1 VIFLEGIECAFAN
14 INHYNL
20 PFEQHENKLDESAIL
35 ESDTHL
41 SRPIVFELCAETLD
55 ACLAAREGGADR
67 IELCTALD
75 VGGLTPDHDL
85 VAEAVHRSGLP
96 VHVMLRPHADGF
108 DYSAADFD
116 LICEELHHVQRLGVS
131 GVVFGILHANGTV
144 DVERTRTLVD
154 LAGSL
159 ETTFHRAF
167 DATPDLDQALEEV
180 IATGCDRILTSGGA
194 PDVLTGADAL
204 GRLVTRAADR
214 IQIAA
219 GGGLRLENA
228 QTVARITQT
237 RHFHG
242 SLRRPATSS
251 GVRPPVSVEDIRR
264 MTRILQDV

>member
-1 VIFLEGIECAFAN
+1 M
-14 INHYNL
+14 
-20 PFEQHENKLDESAIL
+20 
-35 ESDTHL
+35 

-75 VGGLTPDHDL
+75 VGGLTPDHEL

-108 DYSAADFD
+108 HYSAADFD
-116 LICEELHHVQRLGVS
+116 SICEELHHARRLGVS
-131 GVVFGILHANGTV
+131 GVVFGILHADGAV
-144 DVERTRTLVD
+144 DVDRTGTLVD
-154 LAGSL
+154 LAGPL

-167 DATPDLDQALEEV
+167 DATPDLTQALEDV
-180 IATGCDRILTSGGA
+180 ISTGCDRILTSGGA
-194 PDVLTGADAL
+194 PDVLTGADVLA
-204 GRLVTRAADR
+204 RLVTQAADR

-228 QTVARITQT
+228 QAVARITQT

-242 SLRRPATSS
+242 SLQQPATNS
-251 GVRPPVSVEDIRR
+251 GLRPPVSVEDIRR
-264 MTRILQDV
+264 MTRILQEASAPGTTSAGSASTPVLGSEGSSKIDRGWLGPQSFRC

>member
-1 VIFLEGIECAFAN
+1 MRSATTGI
-14 INHYNL
+14 HTL
-20 PFEQHENKLDESAIL
+20 
-35 ESDTHL
+35 L

-55 ACLAAREGGADR
+55 ACLAARAGEADR

-75 VGGLTPDHDL
+75 VGGLTPDHEL

-96 VHVMLRPHADGF
+96 VHVILRPHADGF
-108 DYSAADFD
+108 NYTAADFD
-116 LICEELHHVQRLGVS
+116 SICKELQHVQRLGAR
-131 GVVFGILHANGTV
+131 GVAFGILHADGAV

-154 LAGSL
+154 LAGPL

-167 DATPDLDQALEEV
+167 DATPDLDQALDDV
-180 IATGCDRILTSGGA
+180 IATGCHRLLTSGGA
-194 PDVLTGADAL
+194 PDVLTGADTLA
-204 GRLVTRAADR
+204 RLVTQAADR

-242 SLRRPATSS
+242 SLQRVATNS
-251 GVRPPVSVEDIRR
+251 GPRLPVSVEDIRR
-264 MTRILQDV
+264 MTRILQEA

>member
-1 VIFLEGIECAFAN
+1 M
-14 INHYNL
+14 
-20 PFEQHENKLDESAIL
+20 
-35 ESDTHL
+35 

-75 VGGLTPDHDL
+75 IGGLTPDHEL

-108 DYSAADFD
+108 HYSAADFD
-116 LICEELHHVQRLGVS
+116 SICEELHRDRQLGVS
-131 GVVFGILHANGTV
+131 GVVFGILYADGAV
-144 DVERTRTLVD
+144 DVERTRILVD
-154 LAGSL
+154 LAAPL

-167 DATPDLDQALEEV
+167 DATPDLAQALEDV
-180 IATGCDRILTSGGA
+180 ISTGCDRILTSGGA

-204 GRLVTRAADR
+204 ARLVTQAGDR

-219 GGGLRLENA
+219 GGGLRLKNA
-228 QTVARITQT
+228 QTVVRITQA

-242 SLRRPATSS
+242 SLQQTETTS
-251 GVRPPVSVEDIRR
+251 GLRAPVSVEDIRR
-264 MTRILQDV
+264 MTRLLREATCAG

>member
-1 VIFLEGIECAFAN
+1 MSISLTR
-14 INHYNL
+14 
-20 PFEQHENKLDESAIL
+20 SATL
-35 ESDTHL
+35 GFHTLL

-55 ACLAAREGGADR
+55 ACIAARKGGADR

-75 VGGLTPDHDL
+75 VGGLTPDHEL

-108 DYSAADFD
+108 HYSAADFD
-116 LICEELHHVQRLGVS
+116 SICEELHHARRLGVS
-131 GVVFGILHANGTV
+131 GVVFGILHADGTV

-154 LAGSL
+154 LAGPL

-167 DATPDLDQALEEV
+167 DTTPDLAQALEDV
-180 IATGCDRILTSGGA
+180 ISTGCDRLLTSGGA

-204 GRLVTRAADR
+204 ARLVTQAADR

-219 GGGLRLENA
+219 GGGLRLGNA
-228 QTVARITQT
+228 QAVARITQT

-242 SLRRPATSS
+242 SLQKPATSP
-251 GVRPPVSVEDIRR
+251 GLRLPISVEDIRKI
-264 MTRILQDV
+264 TRILQEA